1 MLSVNVSIPRADKPE
16 DVGVSSAAIAEYV
29 RDIEKS
35 GIESHSLMII
45 RHGKVAY
52 ESWRKP
58 YEADTPHIMYSVS
71 KSIMAI
77 AAGFAITEGYMTP
90 ETRLVDVFPECVPEN
105 HDEALEK
112 ITLHQLMTMTVGK
125 NVSPLA
131 DKTSRHWVRD
141 FMEVRQTFQ
150 PGEGW
155 TYVNEN
161 TYCVSA
167 MISKLTGMSVTDYL
181 KPRLYEPLGITS
193 YQWERDHTGVETGGW
208 GLYLRTEDLAKIA
221 LCCLNDGVYDSKQII
236 PKEWLDL
243 ACSDLT
249 SGISGAPEYGYGY
262 FIWGCDTPDTVRFD
276 GMFSQLAYI
285 YKEYDAVVVL
295 TNNEIIEDKAIEC
308 YRRYFPDAF
317 FDNVNPP
324 TVEIPEFTPLK
335 EISPM
340 PGQPETE
347 KKISGRT
354 IKFSSNPVLDAFGF
368 PLSLLTFPTIYMSAV
383 KPGPVDNFRFSF
395 YGDECTMYWA
405 EGKETNI
412 IHIGLDGVPRRSRI
426 RLGRIDYTTS
436 ATGAWLDKNTLEIH
450 IRPLESLNK
459 RIFRFTFKG
468 NSVTLRPSSDP
479 DIRYIGEKVLPSVK
493 RMMPS
498 PAAYKIFSKFI
509 LNCHKLVDAPL
520 HGKFVDK

>member
-1 MLSVNVSIPRADKPE
+1 M
-16 DVGVSSAAIAEYV
+16 
-29 RDIEKS
+29 
-35 GIESHSLMII
+35 
-45 RHGKVAY
+45 
-52 ESWRKP
+52 
-58 YEADTPHIMYSVS
+58 
-71 KSIMAI
+71 
-77 AAGFAITEGYMTP
+77 
-90 ETRLVDVFPECVPEN
+90 
-105 HDEALEK
+105 
-112 ITLHQLMTMTVGK
+112 
-125 NVSPLA
+125 
-131 DKTSRHWVRD
+131 SR
-141 FMEVRQTFQ
+141 
-150 PGEGW
+150 
-155 TYVNEN
+155 
-161 TYCVSA
+161 
-167 MISKLTGMSVTDYL
+167 
-181 KPRLYEPLGITS
+181 
-193 YQWERDHTGVETGGW
+193 
-208 GLYLRTEDLAKIA
+208 
-221 LCCLNDGVYDSKQII
+221 
-236 PKEWLDL
+236 
-243 ACSDLT
+243 
-249 SGISGAPEYGYGY
+249 
-262 FIWGCDTPDTVRFD
+262 
-276 GMFSQLAYI
+276 
-285 YKEYDAVVVL
+285 
-295 TNNEIIEDKAIEC
+295 
-308 YRRYFPDAF
+308 
-317 FDNVNPP
+317 
-324 TVEIPEFTPLK
+324 
-335 EISPM
+335 
-340 PGQPETE
+340 QPETE

-405 EGKETNI
+405 EGNETNI